1 MNVPLSNFK
10 SPDSRLQLS
19 DQEIK
24 RIEQK
29 LGMSISEI
37 RNLDPQVLHERKIN
51 GLNLYVNFI

>member
-10 SPDSRLQLS
+10 SPDSLLQLS

-24 RIEQK
+24 RIEKK

-37 RNLDPQVLHERKIN
+37 RNLDPRVLHERKIN

>member
-29 LGMSISEI
+29 VGMSISEI
-37 RNLDPQVLHERKIN
+37 RNLDPRVLHERKIN
-51 GLNLYVNFI
+51 RRIK